1 MRFDQTTSFAP
12 RRRGKTGSLAAKE
25 TALRLKARQ
34 RRAPAITD
42 PAHEQALA
50 FKRYACLLI
59 HERTIARMVVE
70 TRGGLS
76 PEAGAWLVGTFR
88 RAGVMAH
95 PVTSRTFLIASG
107 LAAARTLAEGAGSRR
122 ILARRL
128 KTCLDEAGHGR
139 AGVDAKVAAHLDR
152 ALEVLVRVDLP
163 PAGAFAAAG
172 FDLP

>member
-1 MRFDQTTSFAP
+1 MRFDQTSNFAP
-12 RRRGKTGSLAAKE
+12 RRRGKSGSSAAKE
-25 TALRLKARQ
+25 TALRLKARE
-34 RRAPAITD
+34 RRAPAIID
-42 PAHEQALA
+42 PTHEQALA

-76 PEAGAWLVGTFR
+76 PEARAWLVGTFR
-88 RAGVMAH
+88 RAGVMAY
-95 PVTSRTFLIASG
+95 PVTSRTLLIAAG
-107 LAAARTLAEGAGSRR
+107 LGPARTLAESAGKRR

-128 KTCLDEAGHGR
+128 KACLNKAGH
-139 AGVDAKVAAHLDR
+139 AGAVIDAKAATHLDR
-152 ALEVLVRVDLP
+152 ALDLLVRVDLP